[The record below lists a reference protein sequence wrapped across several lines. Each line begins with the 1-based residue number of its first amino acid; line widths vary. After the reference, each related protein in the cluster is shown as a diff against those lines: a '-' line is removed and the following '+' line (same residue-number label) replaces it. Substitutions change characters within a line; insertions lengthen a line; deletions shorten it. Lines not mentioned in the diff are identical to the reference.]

1 MSARALILG
10 LAAAAWACWSSR
22 EVLAEP
28 AEPAKP
34 GSTVAARRQ
43 HSDQAGMV
51 RIHLRSR
58 HSAIDLAAAELV
70 RYLGQMAGR
79 SEAAVIVPA
88 ARDGV
93 PTIELGLF
101 QDCGVALDG
110 VRDASRDDAIHVDV
124 RDSQGV
130 IAGSNPRSVL
140 FAAYRF
146 LEACGCRWI
155 RPGKDGDHVPARP
168 VHDLTARLA
177 DKAAYRFR
185 GNNNCGTYS
194 LDQILDKIAW
204 APKVGLNTFFS
215 EFLLPR
221 FLYNGYYSRKYPSLR
236 EPEPRSDEEIRAYHE
251 LTVREIKRRGMW
263 YHAAG
268 HGWTG
273 LVVGG
278 PESESDHGSKLLVAP
293 GKEHFLALVGG
304 KRVNHGPTFTDLC
317 YGNPEVQRILVRCVA
332 DYAASHPEVDY
343 LHVWQDDSMNRTCEC
358 PLCRDTR
365 VADWYLTILNQLDA
379 ELSRR
384 KISTKIVFLIYQ
396 DLIWGP
402 EKERFVNPD
411 RFVMMYAPISRRY
424 SAPYYVG
431 TKDVQLPPYR
441 LNHNDRPVDEET
453 GAGFLRAWQR
463 AFRGDSFVFDYHMT
477 WHHYLD
483 PGYYGFTEV
492 MAEDICRLP
501 KMGMDGFVSCQVLRS
516 SYPHGFPMDL
526 HARLLWN
533 PSRKVDDVAREYFAG
548 AFGDDGELARRY
560 MAKLSDLFAPLY
572 LDRDSL
578 FGKDAAAKQTALSK
592 LAQVP
597 QAVADFR
604 PVIARRLSAG
614 AASQQQSWKYLS
626 LHADLVLHLA
636 AGLRAK
642 AEGNAKQANE
652 AWKQAIQ
659 QVAEQ
664 ELETDPVLD
673 IHWFTSTYQGRRL
686 FAPAAPTRR
695 SPPAAKR

>member
-1 MSARALILG
+1 MVL
-10 LAAAAWACWSSR
+10 LAAAAALGCWTSTAAPAAPAAASATHASR
-22 EVLAEP
+22 PKQPQPV
-28 AEPAKP
+28 KI
-34 GSTVAARRQ
+34 
-43 HSDQAGMV
+43 
-51 RIHLRSR
+51 RICSR
-58 HSAIDLAAAELV
+58 HSAVELAAAELV

-79 SEAAVIVPA
+79 GDAAVVVDAANDREPA
-88 ARDGV
+88 
-93 PTIELGLF
+93 IELGLF
-101 QDCGVALDG
+101 QDCAVPLDG
-110 VRDASRDDAIHVDV
+110 LRDANRDDAIHVDV
-124 RDSQGV
+124 RNSKGV

-155 RPGKDGDHVPARP
+155 RPGKDGDYVPARS
-168 VHDLTARLA
+168 VGNLSVRLA

-221 FLYNGYYSRKYPSLR
+221 FLYNRYYNRSYPSLKT
-236 EPEPRSDEEIRAYHE
+236 PELRSDEEIRAYHE
-251 LTVREIKRRGMW
+251 LTIREIKRRGLW

-278 PESESDHGSKLLVAP
+278 PESESDHESKLLVP
-293 GKEHFLALVGG
+293 PDKEHFLALVGG

-317 YGNPEVQRILVRCVA
+317 YGNPEVQQILVRCVA
-332 DYAASHPEVDY
+332 DYAAQHPEVDY

-358 PLCRDTR
+358 DLCRNTR
-365 VADWYLTILNQLDA
+365 VADWYLKILNQLDA

-384 KISTKIVFLIYQ
+384 KIATKIVFLIYQ

-402 EKERFVNPD
+402 EKERFAHPD

-431 TKDVQLPPYR
+431 TKEVELPAYQLNR
-441 LNHNDRPVDEET
+441 NQRPADEET

-463 AFRGDSFVFDYHMT
+463 VFRGEAFVFDYHMT

-492 MAEDICRLP
+492 LAEDIRRLP

-516 SYPHGFPMDL
+516 YYPHGFPMDL

-533 PSRKVDDVAREYFAG
+533 PSRSVDDVARQYFSG
-548 AFGDDGELARRY
+548 AFGDDGEKARQY
-560 MAKLSDLFAPLY
+560 VAKLSDLFGPLY
-572 LDRDSL
+572 LDRASL
-578 FGKDAAAKQTALSK
+578 FGKDAAAKQAALAK
-592 LAQVP
+592 LSQVP
-597 QAVADFR
+597 QTVADFR
-604 PVIARRLSAG
+604 PVIERHLSTG
-614 AASQQQSWKYLS
+614 ATSQQQSWKYLS
-626 LHADLVLHLA
+626 LHADLVLKLA
-636 AGLRAK
+636 AGLQARA
-642 AEGNAKQANE
+642 AGNTKQANTM
-652 AWKQAIQ
+652 WKQAIQ
-659 QVAEQ
+659 QIAEQ
-664 ELETDPVLD
+664 ESETDPVLD
-673 IHWFTSTYQGRRL
+673 IHWFTSTLRGRCS
-686 FAPAAPTRR
+686 FAPALPTRPNSTGSGR
-695 SPPAAKR
+695 